1 MFRRI
6 IPKTLEMTINLRTD
20 RALVPVGETAR
31 RYLEIA
37 VTAPAL
43 AVDAKRP
50 ALNISL
56 VLDRSGSMSGD
67 KLKYVQQ
74 AAKHALT
81 RLTTRDLVS
90 IVTYDHNVSVVAEA
104 QPVTD
109 QARRELNRLIDRLR
123 VGGRTNLSG
132 GWLTGCDQIA
142 AFQEQ
147 RPDDINRALLL
158 TDGLANEGITG
169 QEDLTYHADQLR
181 ERGISTTTFGV
192 GHDFNEFLLQGMA
205 DAGGGHFYFIEN
217 PRQIPNYFKGELG
230 ELAET
235 TAREAAL
242 TLTLPAGAEASLIN
256 DIRHEQKAG
265 TLRVF
270 LNDLYSDDRRTLY
283 FQLDLPAGELDE
295 TFSVEAS
302 VAYDNVATRRSHQ
315 VTAKPLT
322 FTVADAARCDA
333 QPVDEE
339 VQAKAA
345 RIQAEKAKLEA
356 LKLDREGRRD
366 EAQQVLQFAVAA
378 TAAMAPGAAPALGEE
393 LTAMEEN
400 LGAGLMDE
408 AKRKAVQYT
417 AYRSHHSRRDYKDKD
432 KE

>member
-6 IPKTLEMTINLRTD
+6 PPQTKQMTVKLRTD
-20 RALVPVGETAR
+20 RVLLPPGETVR
-31 RYLEIA
+31 RYLEI
-37 VTAPAL
+37 VVIAPTLSA
-43 AVDAKRP
+43 DAERP

-81 RLTTRDLVS
+81 RLTARDLVS

-109 QARRELNRLIDRLR
+109 PARRALNRIIDGLR

-142 AFQEQ
+142 AFQAE
-147 RPDDINRALLL
+147 RPGDINRALLL
-158 TDGLANEGITG
+158 TDGLANEGITD
-169 QEDLTYHADQLR
+169 QEELTYHASQLR

-205 DAGGGHFYFIEN
+205 DAGGGHFYFIES

-235 TAREAAL
+235 AAREAVL
-242 TLTLPAGAEASLIN
+242 TLALPAGAEASLIN
-256 DIRHEQKAG
+256 DVRCEGKAG
-265 TLRVF
+265 RLQVF
-270 LNDLYSDDRRTLY
+270 LDDLYADDRRRLY
-283 FQLDLPAGELDE
+283 VQLDLPAGKVDE
-295 TFSVEAS
+295 TLSIEAGVTYDD
-302 VAYDNVATRRSHQ
+302 VASGESRQ
-315 VTAKPLT
+315 ITAEALV
-322 FTVADAARCDA
+322 FTVADAVRCDA

-339 VQAKAA
+339 VLAEAA
-345 RIQAEKAKLEA
+345 RVRAEKAKLDA
-356 LKLDREGRRD
+356 LRLDREGRRK
-366 EAQQVLQFAVAA
+366 EAQQTLHLAA
-378 TAAMAPGAAPALGEE
+378 QMAAAMAPTAAPEVAQGL
-393 LTAMEEN
+393 ADMEER
-400 LGAGLMDE
+400 LEADTMDE
-408 AKRKAVQYT
+408 AERKSVTYA
-417 AYRSHHSRRDYKDKD
+417 AYRAQRSRRDYKNG
-432 KE
+432 

>member
-6 IPKTLEMTINLRTD
+6 LPQTKQMTVKLRTD
-20 RALVPVGETAR
+20 RVLLSPGETAR
-31 RYLEIA
+31 RYLEIV
-37 VTAPAL
+37 VTAPTL
-43 AVDAKRP
+43 PTDAERP

-81 RLTTRDLVS
+81 RLTARDLVS
-90 IVTYDHNVSVVAEA
+90 IVTYDHNVTVVAEA

-109 QARRELNRLIDRLR
+109 PARRALNRLIDGLR

-142 AFQEQ
+142 AFQAE

-158 TDGLANEGITG
+158 TDGLANEGITD
-169 QEDLTYHADQLR
+169 QEELTYHASQLR

-205 DAGGGHFYFIEN
+205 DAGGGHFYFIES

-235 TAREAAL
+235 AAREAVL
-242 TLTLPAGAEASLIN
+242 TLALPAAAEASLIN
-256 DIRHEQKAG
+256 DVRCEGEAG
-265 TLRVF
+265 RLRVF
-270 LNDLYSDDRRTLY
+270 LDDLYSGDRRRLY
-283 FQLDLPAGELDE
+283 VQLDLPAGKVDE
-295 TFSVEAS
+295 TFSVEAGVTYDD
-302 VAYDNVATRRSHQ
+302 VASGESRQSAAEAMV
-315 VTAKPLT
+315 

-339 VQAKAA
+339 VLAEAA
-345 RIQAEKAKLEA
+345 RVRAEKAKLEA
-356 LKLDREGRRD
+356 LRLDQEGRRK
-366 EAQQVLQFAVAA
+366 EAQQTLRFAAQMA
-378 TAAMAPGAAPALGEE
+378 AAMAPAAAPEVVQGLAD
-393 LTAMEEN
+393 MEER
-400 LGAGLMDE
+400 LEADAMDE
-408 AKRKAVQYT
+408 AERKAVQYT
-417 AYRSHHSRRDYKDKD
+417 AYRAQRTRRDYKNK
-432 KE
+432 